1 MHRIRRYIN
10 RCIALLCLL
19 ALFGNL
25 QGQTTKTPVGVTKRK
40 ALVGPYCL
48 VNQFST
54 DVGVATRYKNL
65 DYLTDESLDN
75 HATIM
80 GIKVVTALA
89 PILSVKDTENSYKG
103 GTTAGFTLVS
113 TQESNILSL
122 DVIKLF
128 SIATYLNGSLQ
139 ETVAVKEATAG
150 GLGLNLIQLP
160 GSKGV
165 CVDVSITTT
174 KDFDEVYLMMGGVNL
189 QVLSQISIKYA
200 FVGDP

>member
-25 QGQTTKTPVGVTKRK
+25 QGQTTKTPVEVTKRK

-54 DVGVATRYKNL
+54 DVGVAASYKNL

-122 DVIKLF
+122 SSSCFRSRPI
-128 SIATYLNGSLQ
+128 
-139 ETVAVKEATAG
+139 
-150 GLGLNLIQLP
+150 
-160 GSKGV
+160 
-165 CVDVSITTT
+165 
-174 KDFDEVYLMMGGVNL
+174 
-189 QVLSQISIKYA
+189 
-200 FVGDP
+200 